1 MELKFPTAN
10 NNVVVKIEDAVDI
23 ETSLS
28 TYFYQLFIATDT
40 LDNSATGTEPM
51 YTIPMENDKSK
62 IVQQPLQF
70 RVQVVDSILI
80 ANIAKVSARVSFLY
94 EAATSSVVLESQQM
108 AETFTL
114 VNLNDDSST
123 TALKESLFLSFTSNP
138 SAVTMAFSSNEKG
151 DSSSSIVLKDDY
163 RNNGDNY
170 TSKEVAL
177 IVVTVFLSIVLL
189 IVSSVLLHIT
199 GGWKAFTNTLSNCL
213 FEEVDD
219 DDEDDYYNNNNDA
232 SKQVEQKQYQQ
243 YINRQPSRT
252 FPLQNSHDQEDDRD
266 VNETGMNVQE
276 EDDEEEDTNVMD
288 VESAMTSVLPTSA
301 SGLLGVSRNK
311 DAVPIH
317 TMLDDDDDETNMYGD
332 GMTPV
337 SRSENEPLGITSMRK
352 LQPSTENNKHTKNGG
367 GFSSGIM
374 MIQNRLLRSASKK
387 DKAVTPS

>member
-1 MELKFPTAN
+1 MELKFPTTN
-10 NNVVVKIEDAVDI
+10 NIDVVKIEDAVDI

-40 LDNSATGTEPM
+40 LDSSATGTEPM

-80 ANIAKVSARVSFLY
+80 ANIATVAARVSFLY

-138 SAVTMAFSSNEKG
+138 SAVTMAFQG
-151 DSSSSIVLKDDY
+151 DSSSSIVLKGDY

-219 DDEDDYYNNNNDA
+219 DEADYYNNSNDA
-232 SKQVEQKQYQQ
+232 SKQVEQKLYQQ
-243 YINRQPSRT
+243 YINGQPSRT

>member
-1 MELKFPTAN
+1 MELKFPTTN
-10 NNVVVKIEDAVDI
+10 NIDVVKIEDAVDI

-40 LDNSATGTEPM
+40 LDSSATGTEPM

-80 ANIAKVSARVSFLY
+80 ANIATVAARVSFLY

-138 SAVTMAFSSNEKG
+138 SAVTMAFQG
-151 DSSSSIVLKDDY
+151 DSSSSIVLKGDY
-163 RNNGDNY
+163 RNNDDNY

-199 GGWKAFTNTLSNCL
+199 GGWKAFTNILSNCL

-219 DDEDDYYNNNNDA
+219 DEADYYNNSNDA
-232 SKQVEQKQYQQ
+232 SKQVEQKLYQQ
-243 YINRQPSRT
+243 YINGQPSRT

>member
-1 MELKFPTAN
+1 MELKFPTTN
-10 NNVVVKIEDAVDI
+10 NIDVVKIEDAVDI

-40 LDNSATGTEPM
+40 LDSSATGTEPM

-80 ANIAKVSARVSFLY
+80 ANIATVAARVSFLY

-138 SAVTMAFSSNEKG
+138 SAVTMAFQR
-151 DSSSSIVLKDDY
+151 DSSSSIVLKGDY

-219 DDEDDYYNNNNDA
+219 DEADYYNNSNDA
-232 SKQVEQKQYQQ
+232 SKQVEQKLYQQ
-243 YINRQPSRT
+243 YINGQPSRT

>member
-1 MELKFPTAN
+1 MELKFPTTN
-10 NNVVVKIEDAVDI
+10 NIDVVKIEDAVDI

-80 ANIAKVSARVSFLY
+80 ANIATVSARVSFLY

-138 SAVTMAFSSNEKG
+138 SAVTMAFRSNEKG

>member
-1 MELKFPTAN
+1 MELKFPTTN
-10 NNVVVKIEDAVDI
+10 NIDVVKIEDAVDI

-40 LDNSATGTEPM
+40 LDSSATGTEPM

-70 RVQVVDSILI
+70 RVQVADSILI
-80 ANIAKVSARVSFLY
+80 ANIATVSARVSFLY

-138 SAVTMAFSSNEKG
+138 SAVTMAFRSNEKG

-219 DDEDDYYNNNNDA
+219 DEADYYNNSNDA
-232 SKQVEQKQYQQ
+232 SKQVEQKLYQQ
-243 YINRQPSRT
+243 YINGQPSRT